1 MKALRLR
8 NIDTRYFGYETIG
21 RVLNLSPASAR
32 VMASRYVKAG
42 LLLRVK
48 RNIYLLKEKW
58 NALSSEDLFQIANL
72 IQTPSYIS
80 LMTAL
85 DYYQITTQ
93 LQQNF
98 YESIALKRTKNVE
111 ISTAF
116 FSYTKIN
123 PDLYFG
129 FVKRQNF
136 FIAEAEKAF
145 LDAIYLASLGRYSMD
160 LSSIDFSKFNTDKLN
175 LMCQSYPETV
185 KKMLKSYDYS

>member
-1 MKALRLR
+1 VKALRLR